1 MFRKER
7 RRRLRERE
15 RRLDETKTKTHLP
28 PHLKKTL
35 SSRSPTAAT
44 NPPGGVH
51 QPPEN
56 STHVYFKDII
66 LPASDD
72 DDDAFSENDG
82 EMSEDGSGA
91 ASAFA
96 ASESSVG
103 RAGLRSA
110 EGVGG
115 GGSSSRL
122 HSSAAALAA
131 AAAAAAANPSSTS
144 VVPPTTTT
152 ATTPPLSS
160 SSNPTSQ
167 APPPPPSTFEY
178 SLASSHHRRRRAR
191 ARVDRQKLIII
202 LVGLPGRGK
211 TFLCNK
217 LLCYLNWLGHE
228 TRHFNVGQ
236 FRRAQK
242 GQQEVQ
248 DASFFDRRNAS
259 GRASRERAL
268 AAALDE
274 MERWLGTRAAQIAV
288 FDATNSTSERRAQLR
303 ARFHGRWQ
311 YLFIESI
318 CNDQDVLEMNYRFK
332 MMYSPDY
339 ASATAGGNSGG
350 GGGGCGGGGNGGA
363 DATVEALADFRARIK
378 KYEEVYETITDRS
391 LHYIKLIDMVT
402 GKGELLLLLF
412 CCVFI
417 LSLAIFSCVWTGGRK
432 L

>member
-1 MFRKER
+1 
-7 RRRLRERE
+7 
-15 RRLDETKTKTHLP
+15 
-28 PHLKKTL
+28 
-35 SSRSPTAAT
+35 
-44 NPPGGVH
+44 V
-51 QPPEN
+51 
-56 STHVYFKDII
+56 
-66 LPASDD
+66 
-72 DDDAFSENDG
+72 
-82 EMSEDGSGA
+82 
-91 ASAFA
+91 
-96 ASESSVG
+96 
-103 RAGLRSA
+103 GLRSA
-110 EGVGG
+110 EGGG
-115 GGSSSRL
+115 TSSSRL
-122 HSSAAALAA
+122 HSSSSSALAASAA
-131 AAAAAAANPSSTS
+131 AAAAAATANAASSS
-144 VVPPTTTT
+144 FVALPP
-152 ATTPPLSS
+152 ASLPQLSS
-160 SSNPTSQ
+160 SPQ
-167 APPPPPSTFEY
+167 PPPPPPSTFQY

-248 DASFFDRRNAS
+248 DASFFDHRNAA

-339 ASATAGGNSGG
+339 TTT
-350 GGGGCGGGGNGGA
+350 GGNGSGGNGNGGGSGGNNNNDNSDAAA
-363 DATVEALADFRARIK
+363 DATTEALADFRARIR

-402 GKGELLLLLF
+402 GKGKKKKKGRVCCSSFETFEVLKISKNRKLNFFLLF
-412 CCVFI
+412 FSKKNQKNSKI
-417 LSLAIFSCVWTGGRK
+417 IFPQRLYGRQPHLRLHPGQDRLLPHAGLQSRSRSSPQDLADQARRV
-432 L
+432 

>member
-1 MFRKER
+1 M
-7 RRRLRERE
+7 
-15 RRLDETKTKTHLP
+15 
-28 PHLKKTL
+28 
-35 SSRSPTAAT
+35 
-44 NPPGGVH
+44 
-51 QPPEN
+51 
-56 STHVYFKDII
+56 
-66 LPASDD
+66 
-72 DDDAFSENDG
+72 
-82 EMSEDGSGA
+82 
-91 ASAFA
+91 
-96 ASESSVG
+96 
-103 RAGLRSA
+103 
-110 EGVGG
+110 
-115 GGSSSRL
+115 
-122 HSSAAALAA
+122 
-131 AAAAAAANPSSTS
+131 
-144 VVPPTTTT
+144 
-152 ATTPPLSS
+152 
-160 SSNPTSQ
+160 
-167 APPPPPSTFEY
+167 
-178 SLASSHHRRRRAR
+178 
-191 ARVDRQKLIII
+191 
-202 LVGLPGRGK
+202 GLPGRGK

-248 DASFFDRRNAS
+248 DASVFDHRNAA

-339 ASATAGGNSGG
+339 ANATASAGG
-350 GGGGCGGGGNGGA
+350 GGGGGGDGNGNGGGNGNGNADGSGSGNASSAA
-363 DATVEALADFRARIK
+363 DATAEALADFRARIR

-402 GKGELLLLLF
+402 GKGEKIEFFCFFLFFPVVDEEKKAKKKTRKTQKIKSKKKTKKKKKNRLHGRQPHLRLHPGQDRLLPHAGLQGRGRPRAQD
-412 CCVFI
+412 
-417 LSLAIFSCVWTGGRK
+417 LAHAPRRIRIQLGRQTRRG
-432 L
+432 LAAFFEG

>member
-1 MFRKER
+1 M
-7 RRRLRERE
+7 
-15 RRLDETKTKTHLP
+15 
-28 PHLKKTL
+28 
-35 SSRSPTAAT
+35 
-44 NPPGGVH
+44 
-51 QPPEN
+51 
-56 STHVYFKDII
+56 
-66 LPASDD
+66 
-72 DDDAFSENDG
+72 
-82 EMSEDGSGA
+82 
-91 ASAFA
+91 
-96 ASESSVG
+96 
-103 RAGLRSA
+103 
-110 EGVGG
+110 
-115 GGSSSRL
+115 
-122 HSSAAALAA
+122 
-131 AAAAAAANPSSTS
+131 PS
-144 VVPPTTTT
+144 
-152 ATTPPLSS
+152 
-160 SSNPTSQ
+160 
-167 APPPPPSTFEY
+167 PPPPPSTFQY
-178 SLASSHHRRRRAR
+178 SLDSSRHRRRRAR

-242 GQQEVQ
+242 GEQEVQ
-248 DASFFDRRNAS
+248 DASFFDHRNAA

-274 MERWLGTRAAQIAV
+274 MERWLGTRGAQIAV
-288 FDATNSTSERRAQLR
+288 FDATNSTAERRAQLR

-339 ASATAGGNSGG
+339 ANTAATTAAAGGGAGG
-350 GGGGCGGGGNGGA
+350 GGGGGTGGGGGAGGGRGGGGGDGDGGSGGNGNA
-363 DATVEALADFRARIK
+363 DATAEALADFRARIR

-402 GKGELLLLLF
+402 GKGEIVFLWL
-412 CCVFI
+412 CVF
-417 LSLAIFSCVWTGGRK
+417 FSSSFFFSAVDEKIKKTK